1 MPAGFRQGAVIR
13 WLDKPPSL
21 RVFQYTDPMNKLAL
35 LQHLQL
41 RIPHLL
47 AVYAFGSRISGHARV
62 GSDLDL
68 AVLVAGY
75 ADPVLL
81 FDVAGELAD
90 MGDYSGDLLDLRAAS
105 TVMQYQ
111 VITTGQCWWA
121 KDGQA
126 AVYETFI
133 LGEKL
138 KLDAARYFRAAHPC
152 RRD

>member
-1 MPAGFRQGAVIR
+1 MLV
-13 WLDKPPSL
+13 L
-21 RVFQYTDPMNKLAL
+21 QYTDPMNKLAL

-62 GSDLDL
+62 DSDLDL

-90 MGDYSGDLLDLRAAS
+90 MGDY
-105 TVMQYQ
+105 
-111 VITTGQCWWA
+111 
-121 KDGQA
+121 
-126 AVYETFI
+126 
-133 LGEKL
+133 
-138 KLDAARYFRAAHPC
+138 
-152 RRD
+152 